1 MIDLT
6 RFFPSWTNL
15 LLIPGLVV
23 GFTVH
28 ELAHA
33 CVAYWWGDTSQ
44 VSRGRISLNP
54 LRHIFWL
61 GMVTFLLFGFGWSK
75 PVRMDLNRFRHRYW
89 GLLAVSLAGATAN
102 VLLAAAYVMVTLVMA
117 MTVALFSDK
126 GVFEV
131 LSLMTWESAAEPGF
145 VAWVAAFTGY
155 VVYANLALAF
165 FNLLPL
171 PGLDGFHVLAGLY
184 GLMRKMPTSQATI
197 PEEQQAKQPSR
208 NREAAGQVSHQLAH
222 IHFERGAAFHTEG
235 HYEDAIARYRQAI
248 ANDPHY
254 GPAYVNLGLVYLAIG
269 QRDHAI
275 QAFRGAIRS
284 AADEPSRRQA
294 WEQLY
299 KLSQYR
305 PTGDTQLT
313 SSAESATPWTEAEPR
328 INWQAFRATIA
339 ILLGLA
345 MCIYAG
351 LTLILVHLLS

>member
-1 MIDLT
+1 MDLT

-33 CVAYWWGDTSQ
+33 CVAYWLGDTSQ

-75 PVRMDLNRFRHRYW
+75 PVRMDLNKFRHRYW
-89 GLLAVSLAGATAN
+89 GLLVVSLAGAIAN
-102 VLLAAAYVMVTLVMA
+102 VLLAVVYVMVTLVMA
-117 MTVALFSDK
+117 MTVTLFSDK
-126 GVFEV
+126 GIFEV
-131 LSLMTWESAAEPGF
+131 LSLMTWESTAEPGA
-145 VAWVAAFTGY
+145 VAWAAAFTGY

-184 GLMRKMPTSQATI
+184 GLMHKMPTSHAT
-197 PEEQQAKQPSR
+197 PVEEQQAKPSLGS
-208 NREAAGQVSHQLAH
+208 REAAGQVGRQLAH
-222 IHFERGAAFHTEG
+222 IHFERGTVYHAEG

-248 ANDPHY
+248 ASDPHY
-254 GPAYVNLGLVYLAIG
+254 GPAYINLGLVYLAMG
-269 QRDHAI
+269 QRDRAI

-305 PTGDTQLT
+305 PANDSQAM
-313 SSAESATPWTEAEPR
+313 SPAESATPWIEAESR
-328 INWQAFRATIA
+328 FNWQAFRATIA
-339 ILLGLA
+339 VLLGLA
-345 MCIYAG
+345 MCVYAG
-351 LTLILVHLLS
+351 LTLILIRLLS